1 MDALRDHWEGDIRA
15 DALEKINTYA
25 FLKPFMKSIIETFS
39 KRPTTN
45 WKNNFATYAKGP
57 IFLLNEGFLQ
67 NDKKSLLYNLKC
79 KLNRLKRDL
88 PFLTNQTNKIQKD
101 WS

>member
-1 MDALRDHWEGDIRA
+1 
-15 DALEKINTYA
+15 
-25 FLKPFMKSIIETFS
+25 MKSIIETFS

-67 NDKKSLLYNLKC
+67 MSKKSLLYNLKMQV
-79 KLNRLKRDL
+79 KQLKRDL